1 MRPAEYRFEYRYEFR
16 YLYRPSRYRAP
27 DWLHRIWA
35 WL

>member
-1 MRPAEYRFEYRYEFR
+1 MRHAEHRHEYRFEFR

-27 DWLHRIWA
+27 DWLNRLWA